1 MKYIFTCFL
10 RRGPAKS
17 AKESAFDAQN
27 KAMAQALK
35 ADAASATTPQQD
47 EVAKIKRDRQI
58 IDLESGTFEPKSF
71 TSSRKAPVASGA
83 THHNDEAPVIVDT
96 FAFGMCNRQFDT
108 KKIARSHRSSET
120 GCYCELHTK
129 ISSCYNEPRSCLN
142 LIF

>member
-1 MKYIFTCFL
+1 MKYTFICFL

-35 ADAASATTPQQD
+35 ADAASVTTPQQD

-71 TSSRKAPVASGA
+71 TSSRKAPVALGA

-96 FAFGMCNRQFDT
+96 FAFGMCNSLKGLPIF
-108 KKIARSHRSSET
+108 SW
-120 GCYCELHTK
+120 TK
-129 ISSCYNEPRSCLN
+129 IPNSSGVLALGCA
-142 LIF
+142 IHF

>member
-1 MKYIFTCFL
+1 
-10 RRGPAKS
+10 
-17 AKESAFDAQN
+17 
-27 KAMAQALK
+27 MAQALK

-96 FAFGMCNRQFDT
+96 FAFGMCNDPKGLPIFSRT
-108 KKIARSHRSSET
+108 KRPNSRGVFWSKRR
-120 GCYCELHTK
+120 
-129 ISSCYNEPRSCLN
+129 
-142 LIF
+142 

>member
-1 MKYIFTCFL
+1 
-10 RRGPAKS
+10 
-17 AKESAFDAQN
+17 
-27 KAMAQALK
+27 MAQALK

-96 FAFGMCNRQFDT
+96 FAFGTAAERQADDKVT
-108 KKIARSHRSSET
+108 IASMSRNQLIEEKLKTEGLCHPNLYPDAQEKEKEWIKYLTNLRK
-120 GCYCELHTK
+120 ELSQK
-129 ISSCYNEPRSCLN
+129 S
-142 LIF
+142 